1 MIKFLL
7 PKELF
12 TRGISM
18 EEVEIKNNA
27 VTGVTYN
34 SNKTEVTVKE
44 HIENF
49 FIKEIKV
56 LVSEKPNHFIIAA
69 DKICSGIE
77 LLGKIIDNIKE
88 LDVSGRSEL
97 NFTSALKRFETLN
110 KYSAP
115 TYIKKIKKN
124 NKTKSVTKSALY
136 KDVRCSFS
144 HGLMNGKYIN
154 ITSSI
159 NGGIIKSGDKWKL
172 GAVEFFKDFEQACNE
187 LLQSK
192 EDYIVKKLNTVL
204 YDVF

>member
-1 MIKFLL
+1 MIKFLFI
-7 PKELF
+7 K
-12 TRGISM
+12 GIIM

-34 SNKTEVTVKE
+34 PNKTEVTVKG
-44 HIENF
+44 HIEEF

-56 LVSEKPNHFIIAA
+56 LVTEKPNHFIIAV

-97 NFTSALKRFETLN
+97 NFTSALKKFKSLN

-115 TYIKKIKKN
+115 TYIKKTKN
-124 NKTKSVTKSALY
+124 KNKTISVTKSALY

-159 NGGIIKSGDKWKL
+159 NGGIIKSGNKWNL
-172 GAVEFFKDFEQACNE
+172 GAIEFFNDFETACNQ

-204 YDVF
+204 YDVFK